1 MSRRFRLALPS
12 KGRLHEPALDLV
24 RAAGFEL
31 EGNGRALY
39 AHCSQWDV
47 EVLFTRAEDMPAW
60 AADGAV
66 EAAVAG
72 RDQVTESG
80 AGLEE
85 LVALGF
91 GRCSLQVAVPAG
103 DGDHVALRSRR
114 PPGGDVAP
122 AHHGRV
128 LRRARPCASRRWPCA
143 GRSSWRRAS
152 TPPRPS
158 VDLVQSGETL
168 RQNGLRPIAT
178 VLESE
183 AVLAARPDLEPAQRK
198 VADELATVVRS
209 VIVARNRR
217 YLMLNAPD
225 ALARRRSSRLL
236 PGLDSPTVLPL
247 AKPGW
252 HSVHAVVEQRQVME
266 LLEPLRAAG
275 ARSLLVLPIHHLI
288 P

>member
-1 MSRRFRLALPS
+1 VSRRFRLALPS

-47 EVLFTRAEDMPAW
+47 EVLFARAEDMPAW
-60 AADGAV
+60 AVDGAV

-72 RDQVTESG
+72 RDQVMEGGG
-80 AGLEE
+80 ALEE

-91 GRCSLQVAVPAG
+91 GRCSLQVAVPTDTAIASLSDL
-103 DGDHVALRSRR
+103 DGRRVATSHPRVTAEYFSGRGLRVET
-114 PPGGDVAP
+114 VAVRGSVEL
-122 AHHGRV
+122 A
-128 LRRARPCASRRWPCA
+128 
-143 GRSSWRRAS
+143 
-152 TPPRPS
+152 PRLDAAEA
-158 VDLVQSGETL
+158 VCDLVQSGETL

-183 AVLAARPDLEPAQRK
+183 AVLVARPDLEPAQQR

-209 VIVARNRR
+209 VIVARSRR

-225 ALARRRSSRLL
+225 GSLEEIVGLL

-247 AKPGW
+247 ARPGW

-275 ARSLLVLPIHHLI
+275 ARSLLVLPIDHLI

>member
-12 KGRLHEPALDLV
+12 KGRLHDPTLDLM
-24 RAAGFEL
+24 RGAGFEL

-39 AHCSQWDV
+39 AQCSQWDV

-60 AADGAV
+60 AVDGAL

-72 RDQVTESG
+72 RDQVLEGG
-80 AGLEE
+80 AELDE
-85 LVALGF
+85 LVPLGF

-103 DGDHVALRSRR
+103 GAETVEGLDG
-114 PPGGDVAP
+114 
-122 AHHGRV
+122 GRV
-128 LRRARPCASRRWPCA
+128 ATSHPRITAGYFSSRGMRVETVA
-143 GRSSWRRAS
+143 VRGSVELA
-152 TPPRPS
+152 PRLDAAEA
-158 VDLVQSGETL
+158 VCDLVQSGETL

-183 AVLAARPDLEPAQRK
+183 AVLVARPDLDADQRR
-198 VADELATVVRS
+198 VAGELATVVRS
-209 VIVARNRR
+209 VIDARTRR

-225 ALARRRSSRLL
+225 GSLEEIVDLL

-247 AKPGW
+247 ARPGW
-252 HSVHAVVEQRQVME
+252 HSVHAVVEQRRVME
-266 LLEPLRAAG
+266 LLAPLRAAG

>member
-1 MSRRFRLALPS
+1 VTRRFRLALPS
-12 KGRLHEPALDLV
+12 KGRLHDPALDLV

-31 EGNGRALY
+31 EGNGRALF

-47 EVLFTRAEDMPAW
+47 EVLFARAEDMPAW
-60 AADGAV
+60 AIDGAV
-66 EAAVAG
+66 EAAIAG
-72 RDQVTESG
+72 RDQVAEGG

-91 GRCSLQVAVPAG
+91 GRCALQVAVPSG
-103 DGDHVALRSRR
+103 NGVTSVEDLDG
-114 PPGGDVAP
+114 
-122 AHHGRV
+122 GRV
-128 LRRARPCASRRWPCA
+128 ATSHPRVTA
-143 GRSSWRRAS
+143 GWFAERGLQVETVAVRGSVELA
-152 TPPRPS
+152 PRLEAAEA
-158 VDLVQSGETL
+158 VCDLVQSGETL
-168 RQNGLRPIAT
+168 RQNGLTPIAT

-183 AVLAARPDLEPAQRK
+183 AVLVARPGLDPAQQR
-198 VADELATVVRS
+198 VADELTTVVQS
-209 VIVARNRR
+209 VIDARNRR

-225 ALARRRSSRLL
+225 DSLEAIVALL

-247 AKPGW
+247 AREGW

-266 LLEPLRAAG
+266 LLAPLRAAG

>member
-12 KGRLHEPALDLV
+12 KGRLHDPVLDLM
-24 RAAGFEL
+24 RGAGFEL
-31 EGNGRALY
+31 ESNGRALY
-39 AHCSQWDV
+39 AQCSQWDV

-60 AADGAV
+60 AVDGAV

-72 RDQVTESG
+72 RDQVLEGG
-80 AGLEE
+80 AGLDE
-85 LVALGF
+85 LVPLGF
-91 GRCSLQVAVPAG
+91 GRCSLQVAVPA
-103 DGDHVALRSRR
+103 DGVATVEELD
-114 PPGGDVAP
+114 G
-122 AHHGRV
+122 GRV
-128 LRRARPCASRRWPCA
+128 ATSHPRITARYFA
-143 GRSSWRRAS
+143 GRGMQVETVAVRGSVELA
-152 TPPRPS
+152 PRLEAAEA
-158 VDLVQSGETL
+158 VCDLVQSGETL

-183 AVLAARPDLEPAQRK
+183 AVLVARPDLDDEQRR

-209 VIVARNRR
+209 VIDARSRR

-225 ALARRRSSRLL
+225 DSLDAIVDLL

-247 AKPGW
+247 ARPGW

-266 LLEPLRAAG
+266 LLAPLRAAG

>member
-12 KGRLHEPALDLV
+12 KGRLHDPALDLV

-31 EGNGRALY
+31 EGNGRALF

-47 EVLFTRAEDMPAW
+47 EVLFARAEDMPAW
-60 AADGAV
+60 ATDGAV
-66 EAAVAG
+66 EAAIAG
-72 RDQVTESG
+72 RDQVAEGGSG
-80 AGLEE
+80 LDE
-85 LVALGF
+85 LVPLGF
-91 GRCSLQVAVPAG
+91 GRCSLQVAVPSG
-103 DGDHVALRSRR
+103 NGITSVSGLDGGRIATSHPRVTARWFAERGVRVETVAVRGSVEL
-114 PPGGDVAP
+114 AP
-122 AHHGRV
+122 RLDAAEAV
-128 LRRARPCASRRWPCA
+128 C
-143 GRSSWRRAS
+143 
-152 TPPRPS
+152 
-158 VDLVQSGETL
+158 DLVQSGETL
-168 RQNGLRPIAT
+168 RQNGLTPIAT

-183 AVLAARPDLEPAQRK
+183 AVLVARPGLELAQQR

-209 VIVARNRR
+209 VIDARNRR

-225 ALARRRSSRLL
+225 DSLETIVALL

-247 AKPGW
+247 ARQGW

>member
-12 KGRLHEPALDLV
+12 KGRLHDPVLDLM
-24 RAAGFEL
+24 RGAGFEL

-39 AHCSQWDV
+39 AQCSQWDV

-60 AADGAV
+60 AVDGAV

-72 RDQVTESG
+72 RDQVLEGG
-80 AGLEE
+80 AGLDE
-85 LVALGF
+85 LVPLGF
-91 GRCSLQVAVPAG
+91 GRCSLQVAVPAEG
-103 DGDHVALRSRR
+103 VATVEELDG
-114 PPGGDVAP
+114 
-122 AHHGRV
+122 GRV
-128 LRRARPCASRRWPCA
+128 ATSHPRITAGYFA
-143 GRSSWRRAS
+143 GRGMQVETVAVRGSVELA
-152 TPPRPS
+152 PRLEAAEA
-158 VDLVQSGETL
+158 VCDLVQSGETL

-183 AVLAARPDLEPAQRK
+183 AVLVARPDLDDEQRR

-209 VIVARNRR
+209 VIDARSRR

-225 ALARRRSSRLL
+225 DSLDAIVGLL

-247 AKPGW
+247 ARPGW
-252 HSVHAVVEQRQVME
+252 HSVHAVVERRQVME
-266 LLEPLRAAG
+266 LLAPLRAAG

>member
-1 MSRRFRLALPS
+1 VSRRFRLALPS

-47 EVLFTRAEDMPAW
+47 EVLFARAEDMPAW
-60 AADGAV
+60 AVDGAV

-72 RDQVTESG
+72 RDQVAEGGGS
-80 AGLEE
+80 LEE

-91 GRCSLQVAVPAG
+91 GRCSLQVAVPTVTAMASLADL
-103 DGDHVALRSRR
+103 DGRRVATSHPRVTAEFFSSRGMR
-114 PPGGDVAP
+114 VETVAVRGSVEL
-122 AHHGRV
+122 A
-128 LRRARPCASRRWPCA
+128 
-143 GRSSWRRAS
+143 
-152 TPPRPS
+152 PRLDAAEA
-158 VDLVQSGETL
+158 VCDLVQSGETL
-168 RQNGLRPIAT
+168 RQNGLQPIAT

-183 AVLAARPDLEPAQRK
+183 AVLVARPDLEPAQRR

-209 VIVARNRR
+209 VIVARSRR

-225 ALARRRSSRLL
+225 GSLDEIVGLL

-247 AKPGW
+247 ARPGW

>member
-1 MSRRFRLALPS
+1 MTRRFRLALPS

-31 EGNGRALY
+31 EGGGRSLF

-47 EVLFTRAEDMPAW
+47 EVLFARAEDMPAW
-60 AADGAV
+60 AVDGAV

-72 RDQVTESG
+72 RDQLLEADAG
-80 AGLEE
+80 ARGARAPRLRP
-85 LVALGF
+85 LLAAG
-91 GRCSLQVAVPAG
+91 GRAGRGGHRVGRTTSTGCGSPHPTPASPPASSSERGIGVETVAVRG
-103 DGDHVALRSRR
+103 SVEL
-114 PPGGDVAP
+114 AP
-122 AHHGRV
+122 RLDA
-128 LRRARPCASRRWPCA
+128 AEAI
-143 GRSSWRRAS
+143 
-152 TPPRPS
+152 
-158 VDLVQSGETL
+158 VDLVQSGETM

-183 AVLAARPDLEPAQRK
+183 AVLVVRPDLEPAQRQ
-198 VADELATVVRS
+198 VADELSTVVRS
-209 VIVARNRR
+209 VIVARGRR

-225 ALARRRSSRLL
+225 DALDAVIALL

-247 AKPGW
+247 ARPGW
-252 HSVHAVVEQRQVME
+252 HSVHAVVEQRRVIE

-275 ARSLLVLPIHHLI
+275 ARSLLVLPIHNLI

>member
-12 KGRLHEPALDLV
+12 KGRLHDPVLDLM
-24 RAAGFEL
+24 RGAGFEL

-39 AHCSQWDV
+39 AQCSQWDV

-60 AADGAV
+60 AVDGAV

-72 RDQVTESG
+72 RDQVLEGG
-80 AGLEE
+80 AGLDE
-85 LVALGF
+85 LVPLGF
-91 GRCSLQVAVPAG
+91 GRCSLQVAVPAEG
-103 DGDHVALRSRR
+103 VATVEELDG
-114 PPGGDVAP
+114 
-122 AHHGRV
+122 GRV
-128 LRRARPCASRRWPCA
+128 ATSHPRITAGYFA
-143 GRSSWRRAS
+143 GRGMQVETVAVRGSVELA
-152 TPPRPS
+152 PRLEAAEA
-158 VDLVQSGETL
+158 VCDLVQSGETL

-183 AVLAARPDLEPAQRK
+183 AVLVARPDLDADQRR
-198 VADELATVVRS
+198 VAGELATVVRS
-209 VIVARNRR
+209 VIDARSRR

-225 ALARRRSSRLL
+225 DSLDAIVDLL

-247 AKPGW
+247 ARPGW
-252 HSVHAVVEQRQVME
+252 HSVHAVVDRRQVME
-266 LLEPLRAAG
+266 LLAPLRAAG